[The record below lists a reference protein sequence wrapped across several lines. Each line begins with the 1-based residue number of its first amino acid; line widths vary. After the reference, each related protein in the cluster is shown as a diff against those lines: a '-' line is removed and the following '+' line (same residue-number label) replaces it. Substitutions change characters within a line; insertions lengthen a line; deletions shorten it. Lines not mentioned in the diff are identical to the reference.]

1 MRWSARRGGQ
11 QERRRRATPRA
22 GGPAAGLPGGRLC
35 VVTLCAT
42 CRERELLAAAGRRQS
57 RVRGSVAFLRALLLL
72 RSACLWQPRSSPGW
86 TAPGGSA
93 RPAAA
98 GRQPSPPRPS
108 PVFPRAPRRQTPVT
122 VSHATVRAFAR
133 GRASHHLRPG
143 VITGPNYPLP
153 AAQGL
158 PGSVPLD

>member
-1 MRWSARRGGQ
+1 M
-11 QERRRRATPRA
+11 
-22 GGPAAGLPGGRLC
+22 
-35 VVTLCAT
+35 VTLCAT

-72 RSACLWQPRSSPGW
+72 RSACLWQPWSWSGW

-93 RPAAA
+93 RPAAPA
-98 GRQPSPPRPS
+98 SSLPRPGPSPSFRELRGGRRPLLFLM
-108 PVFPRAPRRQTPVT
+108 PLC
-122 VSHATVRAFAR
+122 AFAR